1 MAARSGITKVV
12 KKMKMFSSYA
22 LSTRLSVHA
31 IFYLTICLIS
41 SAPWTNYPYSSVRL
55 FDNTDNS
62 VFFVN
67 RSKYSVRRVQP
78 DESLLLGANSSK
90 SVLLRTRTRQALF
103 DYNCALC
110 PASSAGVAAQIQQSV
125 SCRPRHHAGPG
136 KGAN

>member
-22 LSTRLSVHA
+22 LSTRLSVRRDLL
-31 IFYLTICLIS
+31 FDDLLNFQR
-41 SAPWTNYPYSSVRL
+41 PWTNHPYSSVRL

-110 PASSAGVAAQIQQSV
+110 PASSGGVAAQIQQSD